1 MWSCPRFLNIPQG
14 NPPPFPLPPVP
25 PIPGEGYPVR
35 IPGKQTG
42 DRWELLLHV
51 EKHAECRKRNV
62 WTTFWKP
69 GNQQVFILCSTIIEL
84 SNHGTRCLS
93 FFSRVLVEYA
103 DETPCLVMAGQWWPD
118 VYFCVWRRLL
128 AECRLNDGTQTFG
141 PHCCSTFRTFLVY
154 QRSKIKCNNES
165 FWSKLKTKSSSGY
178 KTWDGLMKQKVQ
190 SGHRVPFIPELC
202 KPSEYWDEEGHEET
216 MGWWRQACLRSF
228 MLVEHFMYT
237 LFLIL
242 AFEREPRVSVSVHV
256 QIFNF
261 ISIIYSAR
269 FSKT

>member
-103 DETPCLVMAGQWWPD
+103 DETPCLVTAGQWWPD

-128 AECRLNDGTQTFG
+128 AECCLNDGTQTFG

-154 QRSKIKCNNES
+154 QRSKIKCNNEFS
-165 FWSKLKTKSSSGY
+165 RSKLKTKIFIWVQDVRRVDEAESTVGSSSTVYTRAMQAIRILGRGR
-178 KTWDGLMKQKVQ
+178 TWRNNGVVATGMFEKFYVSWTLYVYIVPHFGLWK
-190 SGHRVPFIPELC
+190 GTPCE
-202 KPSEYWDEEGHEET
+202 
-216 MGWWRQACLRSF
+216 CLGSCSN
-228 MLVEHFMYT
+228 L
-237 LFLIL
+237 
-242 AFEREPRVSVSVHV
+242 
-256 QIFNF
+256 
-261 ISIIYSAR
+261 
-269 FSKT
+269 